1 VDVLSSVIAAMRA
14 GQPRSYQIESYA
26 PWGRGYAEVPGAGF
40 HVVLQGSCWL
50 LPISGEPI
58 HLTMGDVVLLPHG
71 ERHGMADSPDREL
84 VTVNHLSEEC
94 ARARVSTVFR
104 IGPDVPAESGAGP
117 SCVMVC
123 GFYQLDQVRR
133 HPLLDQLP
141 EVIHMPA
148 RLGQHPKLRSAVDLL
163 SSELQERQNG
173 SEVVVPALLEVL
185 LLLMLRAWF
194 ADQPCREHE
203 VDWAAALRDPAISAA
218 LAGIHD
224 HPERPWT
231 VESLGAESGLSR
243 AAFARRFTGLV
254 GQPPLAYLTWWRM
267 TTAALLLRQSD
278 VPLSTIAQKVGYT
291 SEFAFAN
298 AFKREYG
305 VAPGHYRRG
314 DLLGVENGVGQELVG
329 QPAG

>member
-1 VDVLSSVIAAMRA
+1 MDVLSSVIAAMRA
-14 GQPRSYQIESYA
+14 GQPRSYQIEAHA

-40 HVVLQGSCWL
+40 HIVLQGSCWL
-50 LPISGEPI
+50 LPSDGEPV

-71 ERHGMADSPDREL
+71 QRHGMADSLDRPL
-84 VTVNHLSEEC
+84 VTVQDVSSECE
-94 ARARVSTVFR
+94 RARTSTVFR
-104 IGPDVPAESGAGP
+104 LGPDEGEAAGSAP

-123 GFYQLDQVRR
+123 GMYQLDQARR

-163 SSELQERQNG
+163 SGELQERQNG
-173 SEVVVPALLEVL
+173 AEVVVPALLEVL
-185 LLLMLRAWF
+185 LLLILRAWF

-203 VDWAAALRDPAISAA
+203 VDWAAAMRDPAISAA

-224 HPERPWT
+224 YPERPWT

-267 TTAALLLRQSD
+267 TAAALLLRQSD
-278 VPLSTIAQKVGYT
+278 VPLSTIAQKVGYS

-298 AFKREYG
+298 AFKREFG

-314 DLLGVENGVGQELVG
+314 DLACAEPGVGQELVG

>member
-1 VDVLSSVIAAMRA
+1 MDVLSSVIAAMRA
-14 GQPRSYQIESYA
+14 GQPRSYQIEAYA

-40 HVVLQGSCWL
+40 HIVLQGSCWL
-50 LPISGEPI
+50 LPSDGEPI
-58 HLTMGDVVLLPHG
+58 HLTMGDVVLMPHG

-84 VTVNHLSEEC
+84 VAVEHVSEEC
-94 ARARVSTVFR
+94 QRARVSTIFQL
-104 IGPDVPAESGAGP
+104 GPDGPDSSGP

-123 GFYQLDQVRR
+123 GFYQLDQARR

-148 RLGQHPKLRSAVDLL
+148 RLGHHPKLRSAVDLL
-163 SSELQERQNG
+163 CGELQERQNG

-185 LLLMLRAWF
+185 LLLILRAWF

-224 HPERPWT
+224 YPERPWT

-243 AAFARRFTGLV
+243 AAFARRFTSLV

-267 TTAALLLRQSD
+267 TTAAMLLRQSD
-278 VPLSTIAQKVGYT
+278 VPLSTIAQKVGYG

-298 AFKREYG
+298 AFKREFG

-314 DLLGVENGVGQELVG
+314 ELPAAEHSAGQELVG